1 MLAQTMACLQHPV
14 SDGLPDFCGVCS
26 NCARIALS
34 LPLEERVS
42 GAIAA
47 RDELREVDKKDTRI
61 LVQTHPDVVVIPP
74 DPPQLLIKLG
84 QVRSIVQR
92 IYRMPADAPRAVYI
106 FTSTAFMKEAA
117 NSLLKILEE
126 PPAYAHIML
135 LAENPGELLATIR
148 SRASIFRLGA
158 ISPESIEAV
167 LAERRK
173 DWTPKQRALVAR
185 LAEGAIGQAI
195 GFDLEGY
202 LASRQDALVMLS
214 NATQETDYGA
224 LFRVTETYR
233 AGAEG
238 QQKTS
243 ALLHAFASLLE
254 DLLLLHAGTGHLMR
268 NIDLTAELTRVSQTI
283 DVAWIETAVRGLDQ
297 VEQGMR
303 RNLLRSLALD
313 SYAVGMGRL

>member
-1 MLAQTMACLQHPV
+1 MACLQHPV

-42 GAIAA
+42 EAIAA
-47 RDELREVDKKDTRI
+47 REELREVDKKDTRI

-135 LAENPGELLATIR
+135 LAENPGELLPTIR